1 MDFRVTFDLNDRTIL
16 ITGST
21 GGLGRALAS
30 ALRTKAIIAAG
41 VPHFPL
47 PGFRGP

>member
-21 GGLGRALAS
+21 GGLGRALGS

-41 VPHFPL
+41 VERQSL
-47 PGFRGP
+47 SCNVTI